1 MLAAKKENYQKTGFF
16 GEFTPAMFKEEF
28 PFLKGVDSLALANVQ
43 QHLRSAFEARFSKER
58 KSKNKFPQFKSK
70 KKAKRRYTTNNNTNK
85 TAIVLTDNSIKLPKI
100 GFVKATIHRKPEAH
114 WVLKS
119 ATIDWSTDD
128 NFYVSVLFDTQ
139 KEPPEENVDTN
150 KAIGLDYA
158 SDGLYVDNEGNKGSN
173 HKFFRESQEKLA
185 KHQRRLSKKK
195 GHKKHEQK
203 SNNYIKQLKRVNK
216 IQKHTANQRKDHL
229 HKKSTEIA
237 NQYDIVC
244 MENINMKSMSRTL
257 RLGKSTMDNGFGIFR
272 SYLAYKLKERG
283 KILILVDRWYP
294 SSQSCNHCGY
304 RNTSLKDLKIRTWTC
319 PSCNTTHNRDVNAA
333 KNILKE
339 GIRVYLESLKTSR
352 VGTTQSKACGDYIRP
367 VSALHSQADI
377 VEAGSH
383 QLNERSS

>member
-1 MLAAKKENYQKTGFF
+1 
-16 GEFTPAMFKEEF
+16 
-28 PFLKGVDSLALANVQ
+28 
-43 QHLRSAFEARFSKER
+43 
-58 KSKNKFPQFKSK
+58 
-70 KKAKRRYTTNNNTNK
+70 
-85 TAIVLTDNSIKLPKI
+85 
-100 GFVKATIHRKPEAH
+100 
-114 WVLKS
+114 
-119 ATIDWSTDD
+119 
-128 NFYVSVLFDTQ
+128 
-139 KEPPEENVDTN
+139 
-150 KAIGLDYA
+150 
-158 SDGLYVDNEGNKGSN
+158 
-173 HKFFRESQEKLA
+173 
-185 KHQRRLSKKK
+185 
-195 GHKKHEQK
+195 
-203 SNNYIKQLKRVNK
+203 
-216 IQKHTANQRKDHL
+216 
-229 HKKSTEIA
+229 
-237 NQYDIVC
+237 
-244 MENINMKSMSRTL
+244 
-257 RLGKSTMDNGFGIFR
+257 MDNGFGIFR